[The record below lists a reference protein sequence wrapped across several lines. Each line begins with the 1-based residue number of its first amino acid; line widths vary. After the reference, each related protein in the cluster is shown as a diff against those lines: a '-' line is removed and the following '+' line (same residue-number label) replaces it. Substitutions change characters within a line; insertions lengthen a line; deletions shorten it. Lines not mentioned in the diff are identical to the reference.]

1 MLGQCARRRTSVM
14 RVQNQSSASFH
25 RDFRLPARKVVR
37 NGPACRQRVEK
48 LVLHGI
54 APHDLRAREQ
64 GDRHLSGADPS
75 GHLSSWNPAQHE
87 EVPVEHSQL
96 RGESAHCFK
105 LATLTQSNDTDPRID
120 VEQM

>member
-1 MLGQCARRRTSVM
+1 MLGQRARRRASVM

-37 NGPACRQRVEK
+37 NGPACRQRVKE

-54 APHDLRAREQ
+54 APHDLRACEQ
-64 GDRHLSGADPS
+64 GDRHLSGADP
-75 GHLSSWNPAQHE
+75 GRHLFFWNAAQHE

-96 RGESAHCFK
+96 RGEPVHCLK
-105 LATLTQSNDTDPRID
+105 LATVTQSNDTDPGID